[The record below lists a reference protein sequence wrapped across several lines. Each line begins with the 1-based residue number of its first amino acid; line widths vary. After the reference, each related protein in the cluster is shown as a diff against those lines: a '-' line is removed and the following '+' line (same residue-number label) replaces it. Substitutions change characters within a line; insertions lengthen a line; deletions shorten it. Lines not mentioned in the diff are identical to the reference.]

1 MVIPMNHLTNRI
13 RVFRVMADGRCLL
26 TYIPRHINAIKNL
39 LGGPVDTINLF
50 VNMTSYIRRVDKN
63 VKLEPNQKLHGVFGD
78 VVICAGRN
86 GVINDLTDKD
96 YSDLVKKFCQKG
108 DTNNG

>member
-1 MVIPMNHLTNRI
+1 MVIPMKHLINRI

-26 TYIPRHINAIKNL
+26 TYIPRHIGAIRNL
-39 LGGPVDTINLF
+39 LGGELDTIKLF
-50 VNMTSYIRRVDKN
+50 TNFTSYIRRVDKN
-63 VKLEPNQKLHGVFGD
+63 AQLEPNKKVNGVFGD

-96 YSDLVKKFCQKG
+96 YSDLKKIFCNKE
-108 DTNNG
+108 